1 MKVLFQQNANCDQIW
16 AFILTY
22 SSLFL
27 WNRTKWTTVL
37 KTHLKKLIAKGQ
49 TERAI
54 EHLMQLSLNDRILSN
69 EIISL
74 SGRYHQ
80 YQRDRLDQI
89 KSQDHLDVEFNRIN
103 QKVLDIIER
112 LPADIKLRAKQNR
125 GLLSLSILAFIAMIS
140 LTVYFLLP
148 TKKQSE
154 IDEPTQTT
162 ESTQSTPGL
171 TPTTKE
177 LGSQTS
183 FDSTNTKTHIEVK
196 DQAKVGTIV
205 TGDSN
210 KIDIK
215 QDF

>member
-1 MKVLFQQNANCDQIW
+1 MLFQVNANCIQIW
-16 AFILTY
+16 TFILTY

-27 WNRTKWTTVL
+27 WKRTKWTTVL

-49 TERAI
+49 TERVI
-54 EHLMQLSLNDRILSN
+54 EQLTQLSLNDRILSN
-69 EIISL
+69 EVISL

-112 LPADIKLRAKQNR
+112 LPSDVKLGATQNK
-125 GLLSLSILAFIAMIS
+125 GLLSLSILAFVALIA

-148 TKKQSE
+148 SQEQSD

-162 ESTQSTPGL
+162 ESTQSTPDL
-171 TPTTKE
+171 TPATKE
-177 LGSQTS
+177 PGSQTS

>member
-1 MKVLFQQNANCDQIW
+1 MKTQ
-16 AFILTY
+16 
-22 SSLFL
+22 
-27 WNRTKWTTVL
+27 
-37 KTHLKKLIAKGQ
+37 LKKLIAKGE
-49 TERAI
+49 TEKAI
-54 EHLMQLSLNDRILSN
+54 SQLTQLSINDRTLSH

-74 SGRYHQ
+74 SGRFHQ

-89 KSQDHLDVEFNRIN
+89 KSQDHLDVEFNRMN
-103 QKVLDIIER
+103 QKALDIIER
-112 LPADIKLRAKQNR
+112 LPADVKLGAMQNK
-125 GLLSLSILAFIAMIS
+125 GLLSLSILAFVALIS

-148 TKKQSE
+148 TKEQQK
-154 IDEPTQTT
+154 IDESSQTT
-162 ESTQSTPGL
+162 ESTQSTPAN
-171 TPTTKE
+171 KE
-177 LGSQTS
+177 LDSQTS